1 MDVSTPADQCIP
13 VVPELWVS
21 SDSKGSLSFITGRLC
36 SATCVHVL
44 AVLALFFPI
53 ILKNAI
59 Y

>member
-36 SATCVHVL
+36 SATCMYVL
-44 AVLALFFPI
+44 AVALFFPI